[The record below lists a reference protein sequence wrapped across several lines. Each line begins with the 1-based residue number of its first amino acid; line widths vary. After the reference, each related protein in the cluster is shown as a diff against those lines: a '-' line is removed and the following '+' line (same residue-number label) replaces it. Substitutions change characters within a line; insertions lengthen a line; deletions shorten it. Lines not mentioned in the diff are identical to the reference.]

1 LIFLSFLVTRI
12 LNGSF
17 IHYFV
22 ILYLNIKFRVYTNN
36 INMIIKTLFI
46 VLGLGFL
53 ISNKNECTLDDFRCR
68 ENIPS
73 MLRIHPKNEE
83 N

>member
-1 LIFLSFLVTRI
+1 
-12 LNGSF
+12 
-17 IHYFV
+17 
-22 ILYLNIKFRVYTNN
+22 
-36 INMIIKTLFI
+36 MIIKTFII

-53 ISNKNECTLDDFRCR
+53 ISNKNECTSDDFRCR

>member
-1 LIFLSFLVTRI
+1 
-12 LNGSF
+12 
-17 IHYFV
+17 
-22 ILYLNIKFRVYTNN
+22 
-36 INMIIKTLFI
+36 MIIKTLFI

-53 ISNKNECTLDDFRCR
+53 ISNKKECTLDDFRCR